1 MTCSKPGASRLPR
14 GAASAQTTDQ
24 ATTPLSSQGTTQTPR
39 ITARGLRG
47 IPSEIA
53 PYFDLEGHGEIN
65 DQAVA
70 DVVDYF
76 DGAPPGDNNGVID
89 GREIEAVQNF
99 VRQKQDIRLINAQ
112 TSHRLAD
119 RLRTKIN
126 CWATESQG
134 DFDRAGRIRD
144 RVERRYQ
151 DFSGNDALFSDT
163 LFVASN
169 LLLIVGFSRKWSVAS
184 VMIPYGIVEGARWI
198 RGRDILADKEMRVE
212 SEVQQERAS
221 SDSKVAVAEIQK
233 ELLDL
238 VDDVATSP
246 TALRQLDSVLDQRLR
261 RPVLPTEDEVYRDF
275 LVLHARK
282 NHRPIVGSED
292 NLRDSGR
299 YYEAG
304 DIWNPL
310 RISGWAIAQE
320 LNKLPEATYRPV
332 DTSAPADNAPAS
344 RATRRPRS
352 VSGNS
357 PGVQADSQ
365 SD

>member
-1 MTCSKPGASRLPR
+1 MSQTPCESASP
-14 GAASAQTTDQ
+14 Q
-24 ATTPLSSQGTTQTPR
+24 ATAKV
-39 ITARGLRG
+39 TAKALRG
-47 IPSEIA
+47 IPNELA
-53 PYFDLEGHGEIN
+53 PYFDLEGHGDVN

-76 DGAPPGDNNGVID
+76 DGAPPGDRNGIID
-89 GREIEAVQNF
+89 GREVDALQNF
-99 VRQKQDIRLINAQ
+99 VRQKQDLRLINAS
-112 TSHRLAD
+112 TSQRLAE

-151 DFSGNDALFSDT
+151 DFSRNDALFSDT

-169 LLLIVGFSRKWSVAS
+169 LLLIIGFSRKWNVAS

-212 SEVQQERAS
+212 GEFKQERVRS
-221 SDSKVAVAEIQK
+221 ESKVAVAEIQK

-246 TALRQLDSVLDQRLR
+246 AALRQLDSVLDGRLR
-261 RPVLPTEDEVYRDF
+261 RPMLPTEDEVYRDF
-275 LVLHARK
+275 LILHARK

-320 LNKLPEATYRPV
+320 LNKLPEKTYRPV
-332 DTSAPADNAPAS
+332 DTSV
-344 RATRRPRS
+344 ATEDTREPRTRS
-352 VSGNS
+352 VSGNTS
-357 PGVQADSQ
+357 TVRADSQ
-365 SD
+365 GK